1 MAQNDHA
8 NEIKYE
14 LRVQP
19 ETSRRAWHATLER
32 EGEARLEFESPLEL
46 ARHLANLQEPWSS
59 SGKLR

>member
-1 MAQNDHA
+1 MVQNDHA

-19 ETSRRAWHATLER
+19 EIAGRAWHATLER
-32 EGEARLEFESPLEL
+32 EGETRLEFESPLEL